1 MKNHF
6 RIIPELIL
14 IAIVLFNLSGCKK
27 EEEPE
32 WERCT
37 DCSLEEIA
45 GTYAGKAT
53 LYEYNT
59 DSELTNQVTSEEAY
73 LELTG
78 SGSSGI
84 AISTGVV
91 NLYNANI
98 SAGWEAGQSTIS
110 SPSDGEFNAEI
121 YRQGDQIK
129 IKGINKRF
137 REIEI
142 EEDSVIVIL
151 RSLFDFEVIKT
162 E

>member
-6 RIIPELIL
+6 KNILHLLSITIVL
-14 IAIVLFNLSGCKK
+14 IALSGCKK
-27 EEEPE
+27 EEEPS
-32 WERCT
+32 WERCA
-37 DCSLEEIA
+37 DCGLEEIS

-53 LYEYNT
+53 LHEFNT

-84 AISTGVV
+84 VISAGVF

-98 SAGWEAGQSTIS
+98 SAGWKAGQYTIT
-110 SPSDGEFNAEI
+110 SPSDGEFFADI
-121 YRQGDQIK
+121 WRKGGQIK
-129 IKGINKRF
+129 IKGINKRYASGF
-137 REIEI
+137 NVLI
-142 EEDSVIVIL
+142 
-151 RSLFDFEVIKT
+151 SLFDLEVNKT